1 MKGKYLSDLSL
12 SRCINSMINNARKHA
27 IVKATHI
34 KLRPIILPCICI
46 GVILSGCQYRQDV
59 KVDDSSS
66 TLVSGTVVVR
76 PHSMEI
82 KPDKLLGGIE
92 AGYEGQSGGSDQWLY
107 QYNYV
112 TFDQHDTVAPFNQI
126 RINGPQYV
134 HNTAHLDH
142 GHVAYNLLFK
152 ISPHFQ
158 LEPAI
163 GLAYDKADIK
173 VTGTT
178 SGTGISTSQNSLGAS
193 IGVTPRWKFNSYF
206 SFEGRFRF
214 GVDTDSNYTTL
225 INPAFNL
232 TFGDSIS
239 LSAGYAFRKQHFKTT
254 HDASDIYLN
263 FKGPS
268 AALRI
273 AF

>member
-1 MKGKYLSDLSL
+1 MYSVRHGS
-12 SRCINSMINNARKHA
+12 
-27 IVKATHI
+27 IVIWVGIAFVSQV
-34 KLRPIILPCICI
+34 LM
-46 GVILSGCQYRQDV
+46 GCQYRQDV

-92 AGYEGQSGGSDQWLY
+92 ASYEGQSGSSDQWLY

-112 TFDQHDTVAPFNQI
+112 TFDQHDTTGSNNQI
-126 RINGPQYV
+126 RISGPQYV
-134 HNTAHLDH
+134 HNTARVNH

-173 VTGTT
+173 VFGVT
-178 SGTGISTSQNSLGAS
+178 SGTSISTPQNALGAT

-206 SFEGRFRF
+206 AFESKFRF
-214 GVDTDSNYTTL
+214 GFDTDSNYTTL
-225 INPAFNL
+225 INPALSL
-232 TFGDSIS
+232 TFGDSVS

-263 FKGPS
+263 FRGPS
-268 AALRI
+268 AALHV